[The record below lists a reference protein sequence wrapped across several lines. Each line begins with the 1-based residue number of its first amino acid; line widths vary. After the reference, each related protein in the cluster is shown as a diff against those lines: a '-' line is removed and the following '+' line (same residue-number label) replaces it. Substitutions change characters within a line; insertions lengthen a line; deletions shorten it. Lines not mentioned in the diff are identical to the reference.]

1 MFNPLDILRAP
12 FRRDKLGMTPTDW
25 FSLWLRRDAL
35 LTKLGSRKL
44 WAAVASAGWA
54 TFAAQLGMP
63 ESVNLAVLGII
74 ATYIGGQSYV
84 DGKAAAA
91 AKGNN

>member
-44 WAAVASAGWA
+44 WV
-54 TFAAQLGMP
+54 T
-63 ESVNLAVLGII
+63 V
-74 ATYIGGQSYV
+74 
-84 DGKAAAA
+84 AAAA
-91 AKGNN
+91 IITFCGQMGLLPEICDNIVKLAQTYLGAEAAIDMVGAYRAAKS